1 MQSNYHFVILSASE
15 ESPKCINSNYHF
27 VILSASEES
36 PKCINKWEILHCVQ
50 DDRAKQ

>member
-1 MQSNYHFVILSASE
+1 MQ
-15 ESPKCINSNYHF
+15 SNYHF

-50 DDRAKQ
+50 DDRAKR